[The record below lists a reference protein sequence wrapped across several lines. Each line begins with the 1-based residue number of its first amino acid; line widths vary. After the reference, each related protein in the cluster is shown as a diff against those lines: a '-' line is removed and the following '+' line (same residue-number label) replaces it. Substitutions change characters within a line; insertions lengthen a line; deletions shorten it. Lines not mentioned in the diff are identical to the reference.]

1 MSRRNRYAGMKR
13 YFDWHCTVDYKN
25 REDAENLMKP
35 KKIGEYNAFVDGYT
49 IVMTKEDIGEIEY
62 YNGDENKFFDVEN
75 FNISTSIAFFN
86 SRGTKKI
93 KTNFK
98 KMFKWAKDY
107 GYTNHGMNKK
117 GDEPRL
123 LYKNHVFKIC
133 LIDKV
138 VSILDDG
145 NDFTITIDEDREF
158 SPMRIESSI
167 GYGYVLPMRTT
178 KYEKKLNKDNY
189 YNKDEE
195 FFYKEVV

>member
-13 YFDWHCTVDYKN
+13 YFDWHCVEN
-25 REDAENLMKP
+25 AEERMKP

-62 YNGDENKFFDVEN
+62 YSGDESKFFDVEK
-75 FNISTSIAFFN
+75 FNVETSIAFFN
-86 SRGTKKI
+86 SRSTREI

-98 KMFKWAKDY
+98 EMFKWAKSN

-117 GDEPRL
+117 GDELRL

-133 LIDKV
+133 LIDKI

-178 KYEKKLNKDNY
+178 KYEKKLNKVNY

-195 FFYKEVV
+195 VSESYRG